1 MPVDPHPPRHHQDSD
16 RAGSSGR
23 LPTSAMQ
30 LPVPLPLLLALL
42 PTSTHAASKPKNAI
56 LLSQVQSLTLRSGA
70 MTSHRRVSAAP
81 QLKCVSSPAVCR
93 LHAIETMR
101 CVNQGSGYSSEDIQ
115 WSCSASLPPE
125 LKLGSTEVVCEGFA
139 GPDDEYVLK
148 GSCGVEYRLIL
159 TDIGEEKYPKLVRGQ
174 GGRNSA
180 DAEWDWSGVLFLTLF
195 VGVLAWMAYSAYY
208 NVNEPRQPRLRRPH
222 GGGGGGGGGWGPGF
236 GGGGSFG
243 RGFDDDDPP
252 PPYSSKP
259 RASSSHQGG
268 GWRPGFWTG
277 AATGAAAGYMA
288 GNRGTSRQQRDY
300 YGSGWAGPSSA
311 AGSSTTSTERQESTG
326 FGGTSRR

>member
-1 MPVDPHPPRHHQDSD
+1 MH
-16 RAGSSGR
+16 
-23 LPTSAMQ
+23 LPS
-30 LPVPLPLLLALL
+30 LLPLLLALL
-42 PTSTHAASKPKNAI
+42 PTATHAASKPKNAI
-56 LLSQVQSLTLRSGA
+56 LLSEVRSLTLRASA
-70 MTSHRRVSAAP
+70 MTSHRRVPAAP

-93 LHAIETMR
+93 LFAVDTMR

-125 LKLGSTEVVCEGFA
+125 LKLGSTEVVCEGYA

-159 TDIGEEKYPKLVRGQ
+159 TDVGEQKYPQLVGGQ
-174 GGRNSA
+174 GGRNA
-180 DAEWDWSGVLFLTLF
+180 GDAEWDWSAVLFLILF
-195 VGVLAWMAYSAYY
+195 VGVLAWMAYSAYH
-208 NVNEPRQPRLRRPH
+208 NVNEPRQPRVRRPH
-222 GGGGGGGGGWGPGF
+222 GGGGGGGWGPGF
-236 GGGGSFG
+236 GGGGGGGAFG
-243 RGFDDDDPP
+243 GFGDDDPP

-259 RASSSHQGG
+259 RASSSRQGA

-288 GNRGTSRQQRDY
+288 GNRGTGRQQQRDY
-300 YGSGWAGPSSA
+300 YGSGWG
-311 AGSSTTSTERQESTG
+311 AGSSSGVGPSTTSTERQESTG